1 MTSSD
6 HQVTAAF
13 VGTNRLI
20 EKSDWETKRPA
31 VIKSPYRLSQS
42 LQNDTPPHSSPF
54 WPSHFLTS
62 HFNIRNVLSRLF
74 YSDNRRRFK
83 ANQRLTIYTL

>member
-42 LQNDTPPHSSPF
+42 LQNDTPPPLITFLALSFLDFPF
-54 WPSHFLTS
+54 Q
-62 HFNIRNVLSRLF
+62 
-74 YSDNRRRFK
+74 Y
-83 ANQRLTIYTL
+83 